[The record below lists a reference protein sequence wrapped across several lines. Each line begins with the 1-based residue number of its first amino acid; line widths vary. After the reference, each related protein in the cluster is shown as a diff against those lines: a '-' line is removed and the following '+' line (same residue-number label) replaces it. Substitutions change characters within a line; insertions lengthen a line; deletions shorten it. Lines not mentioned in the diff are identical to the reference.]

1 MNRGLGLV
9 RQRAQRFRAFQ
20 AAVDPDVLVQLFARS
35 FENHAGPIGSYEGV
49 REFRAEGFLER
60 MLSLRIHP
68 EIRMIP
74 VGQHCAIR
82 AHF

>member
-1 MNRGLGLV
+1 
-9 RQRAQRFRAFQ
+9 
-20 AAVDPDVLVQLFARS
+20 
-35 FENHAGPIGSYEGV
+35 
-49 REFRAEGFLER
+49 